1 MAKYLRSLTMVAS
14 ATVLAALASGVQAA
28 TLVTP
33 PAVLPNNASVFCM
46 LVNAGTAPIQATN
59 AVHNAV
65 GADISAGNTC
75 PTPPATLDPG
85 ATCWT
90 MFTTGGQTPVYCRF
104 TSSSSKVRGSL
115 VVRDAN
121 GAFGTTVPATK

>member
-1 MAKYLRSLTMVAS
+1 MAKYLPLLAIAS
-14 ATVLAALASGVQAA
+14 ATLLTTAAGAYGA

-33 PAVLPNNASVFCM
+33 PAVLPNNSSVFCLM
-46 LVNAGTAPIQATN
+46 VNAGTAPIQVTS
-59 AVHNAV
+59 AVDNDV
-65 GADISAGNTC
+65 GADISAGTTC

-90 MFTTGGQTPVYCRF
+90 MFATGGQTPVYCRF